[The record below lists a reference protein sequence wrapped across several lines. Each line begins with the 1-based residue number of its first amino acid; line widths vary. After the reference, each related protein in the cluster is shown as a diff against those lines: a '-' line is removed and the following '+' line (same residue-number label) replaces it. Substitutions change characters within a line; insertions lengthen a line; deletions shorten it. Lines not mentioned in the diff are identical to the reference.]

1 MTGTQI
7 AARSAA
13 TLIDV
18 FERKQP
24 EMEKMLDGT
33 ISIDRFMRIV
43 KNAILKDPEVAEADP
58 TSVFLEVQKAAQDGL
73 VLDGREAVLT
83 RFKGQKKFRDPV
95 SGKEEWRTV
104 VNVAYI
110 PMIAG
115 IKKRVMNSGM
125 IKSWSVNLVYE
136 RELDVDKELG
146 RRRFAYYA
154 GDNPRIEHEPII
166 FGDKGD
172 IVAAYSAAKMSDG
185 TYHHEVMTIAQLRA
199 IKSRTKSKKQDGT
212 ITGPWATDE
221 DEMFRKTVARRHSK
235 SLPMSNEDRRIVERV
250 DALYDFER
258 DADEVYSV
266 KEDAEPPKPVANKKA
281 GSAADKLKAAKATK
295 SQPEQPAPTDGL
307 EDGETVTIDGEIIP
321 ADAERVPID
330 NDGYRDE
337 MPEDVF

>member
-7 AARSAA
+7 STRNTA
-13 TLIDV
+13 TLIQR
-18 FERKQP
+18 FEEKQK
-24 EMEKMLDGT
+24 EMEAMLDGT

-43 KNAILKDPEVAEADP
+43 KNAILKDPEVADADP

-83 RFKGQKKFRDPV
+83 RFKTNKKFRDPV
-95 SGKEEWRTV
+95 TGKEEWRAAMS
-104 VNVAYI
+104 VAYI

-136 RELDVDKELG
+136 NELKVDPELG

-166 FGDKGD
+166 FGEKGD

-185 TYHHEVMTIAQLRA
+185 TYHHEVMTIAQLRS
-199 IKSRTKSKKQDGT
+199 IKNRTKSKKQDGT

-258 DADEVYSV
+258 DADEVYNV
-266 KEDAEPPKPVANKKA
+266 KDDVDPPKPVANKKA

-295 SQPEQPAPTDGL
+295 TPAAPAEPADELDGGEQ
-307 EDGETVTIDGEIIP
+307 VTIDGEIIP
-321 ADAERVPID
+321 ANAERVPID
-330 NDGYRDE
+330 QDGYRDE